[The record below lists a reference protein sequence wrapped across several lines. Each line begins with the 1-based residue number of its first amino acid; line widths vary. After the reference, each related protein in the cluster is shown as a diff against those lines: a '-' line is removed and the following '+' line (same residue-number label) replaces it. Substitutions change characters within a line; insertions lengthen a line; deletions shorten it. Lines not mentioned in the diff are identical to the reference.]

1 MKKEKSHQIHLMR
14 DECRTNS
21 ESTVPGCTEYVVT
34 PQPDAGMPYREGK
47 TGLDVAKWPKRAEDM
62 NKHLPHVDPLPM
74 MQSQA
79 LLTVIY
85 TFISQITIKAQRG
98 Y

>member
-1 MKKEKSHQIHLMR
+1 MKKEKSHQIHLRR

-34 PQPDAGMPYREGK
+34 PEPVVGVPCREGK
-47 TGLDVAKWPKRAEDM
+47 TGLDVAKRPKRTNDM
-62 NKHLPHVDPLPM
+62 NKHLPYVDSLPM
-74 MQSQA
+74 MLSQA
-79 LLTVIY
+79 LLPVIY
-85 TFISQITIKAQRG
+85 ISLSKIRIKAQRG